1 MEPFNIVFSLFGL
14 LLGLSLAKVLT
25 GFERALTMRPKI
37 HMGWL
42 TPLLGLFVMLDL
54 TSFWNGAWQA
64 REFIRPGYGDLFISL
79 VVTGT
84 YYLAAS
90 TVFPPA
96 GTKEEDFDRHYFE
109 NGRWILLAIGAC
121 NLAVFGWQY
130 WLQRSHLPLTWWIAV
145 PSYFALLIIGSI
157 TRGKRGSILC
167 LLALIGIYLFLAFK
181 TLVMW
186 EG

>member
-25 GFERALTMRPKI
+25 GFERAMTLRPKVQ
-37 HMGWL
+37 MGWL

-64 REFIRPGYGDLFISL
+64 RNFIRPGYGHLFISL
-79 VVTGT
+79 VVTGA

-90 TVFPPA
+90 SVFLQTA
-96 GTKEEDFDRHYFE
+96 TGREDYDRHYLA
-109 NGRWILLAIGAC
+109 NGRWILLAVGAC

-130 WLQRSHLPLTWWIAV
+130 WLQRHHLLLTWWIAV
-145 PSYFALLIIGSI
+145 PAYFALIIIASI
-157 TRGKRGSILC
+157 TRSRRLSIFC
-167 LLALIGIYLFLAFK
+167 LSALIGIYLFLAFK